1 MTAPL
6 PRDTNLGGV
15 PMKRNPNKEINP
27 AREEFAVGF
36 FTGLSIIGGI
46 ALIFLAWFWF

>member
-1 MTAPL
+1 
-6 PRDTNLGGV
+6 
-15 PMKRNPNKEINP
+15 MKQNRNKEIHP

-36 FTGLSIIGGI
+36 FAGLSILGGI